1 MAFGKAQKL
10 AQKSVA
16 LQRQLLHGLASLVKS
31 IERGE
36 KMITE
41 LKEGI
46 EAVNLKH
53 RDRKTTRE
61 DIAYLEAL
69 LRCAKKKLAWE
80 EKMESLR
87 QRIPAL
93 LANVSTIMNDTKNPP
108 AEEIRS
114 AVIQS
119 LSNMQGAMERLEKAK
134 LH

>member
-1 MAFGKAQKL
+1 MASGKAQKL

-16 LQRQLLHGLASLVKS
+16 LQRQLLLVLASLVKS
-31 IERGE
+31 IERSE

-61 DIAYLEAL
+61 DVAYLEDL

-87 QRIPAL
+87 QRIPAV
-93 LANVSTIMNDTKNPP
+93 LANVSTIMNDAKNPP
-108 AEEIRS
+108 AEEIRT

-119 LSNMQGAMERLEKAK
+119 LSTMQGAMERLEKAK
-134 LH
+134 LE

>member
-1 MAFGKAQKL
+1 MAFAKAQKL

-41 LKEGI
+41 LKEGV

-61 DIAYLEAL
+61 DIAYLEDL

-87 QRIPAL
+87 ERIPAL
-93 LANVSTIMNDTKNPP
+93 LANVSTIMNDAKNPP
-108 AEEIRS
+108 AEEMRA

-119 LSNMQGAMERLEKAK
+119 LSTMQGAMERLEKAK
-134 LH
+134 LE

>member
-61 DIAYLEAL
+61 DIAYLEDL

-93 LANVSTIMNDTKNPP
+93 LANVSTIMNDAKNPP
-108 AEEIRS
+108 AEEIRA

-119 LSNMQGAMERLEKAK
+119 LSTMQGAMERLEKAK